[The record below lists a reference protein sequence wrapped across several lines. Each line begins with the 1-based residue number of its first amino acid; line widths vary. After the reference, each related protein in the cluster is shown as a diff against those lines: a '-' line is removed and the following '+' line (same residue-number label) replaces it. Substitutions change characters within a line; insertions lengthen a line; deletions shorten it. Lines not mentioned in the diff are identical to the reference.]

1 MVASVAGLRDYWP
14 VGSMGSWN
22 KQMVGMGCSHAA
34 LCPLVCFL
42 TGLRQLGCGF
52 DAAFVVD
59 SERMEPEEV
68 AS

>member
-1 MVASVAGLRDYWP
+1 MGA
-14 VGSMGSWN
+14 VGCGY

-42 TGLRQLGCGF
+42 AGLWQLGCGF

-59 SERMEPEEV
+59 SERMESQEV

>member
-1 MVASVAGLRDYWP
+1 MGA
-14 VGSMGSWN
+14 VGCGY

-52 DAAFVVD
+52 DAAYVVD
-59 SERMEPEEV
+59 SERMESQEV